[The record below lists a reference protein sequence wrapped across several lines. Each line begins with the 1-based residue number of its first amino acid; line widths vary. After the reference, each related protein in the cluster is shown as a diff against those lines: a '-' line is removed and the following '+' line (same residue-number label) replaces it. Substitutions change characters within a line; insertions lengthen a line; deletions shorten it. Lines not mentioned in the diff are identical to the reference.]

1 MSLESILQRAKGDLD
16 VFNSDKFSPMTLFH
30 LGAFHAEL
38 QRMERELEAQV
49 RASQQKF
56 SEAVQ
61 ALQEDLRKRIEP
73 VAPPEVPVSEPS
85 AIVPDAA
92 PVEPSPTPEVLQT
105 TDSAEGRD
113 VA

>member
-73 VAPPEVPVSEPS
+73 VAPPAAEPEPS
-85 AIVPDAA
+85 TAVLDAA
-92 PVEPSPTPEVLQT
+92 PVEPPPTPEVLQA
-105 TDSAEGRD
+105 TDSAEGRE